1 MKIQKTKYLNQAN
14 VLYSS
19 IIMIIS
25 ILLIAFSGC
34 SYSAQREAKMRKSIK
49 QDNVHAILPKE
60 KPAIEKKETP
70 SIVEKEAPT
79 VVKMEKFNGVYRI
92 PVEINGSKM
101 YFIFD
106 TGASIISI
114 SETEV
119 LFLIKQGM
127 VSVKDV
133 LGTENFADANGD
145 ISEGT
150 IINLAT
156 VKIGDRT
163 LRNIKASVVHNS
175 IAPLLF
181 GQSALEKFGKISI
194 DNKRNEIVFE

>member
-1 MKIQKTKYLNQAN
+1 M
-14 VLYSS
+14 
-19 IIMIIS
+19 MIIIPICLS
-25 ILLIAFSGC
+25 ACSGC
-34 SYSAQREAKMRKSIK
+34 SHSGLREVNMRKRVN
-49 QDNVHAILPKE
+49 QDEVRVVQPKVS
-60 KPAIEKKETP
+60 P
-70 SIVEKEAPT
+70 IVLEKEEIPSVKKDMPT

-127 VSVKDV
+127 LSEEDI
-133 LGTENFADANGD
+133 LGTQNFAAANGD
-145 ISEGT
+145 LSEGT

-163 LRNIKASVVHNS
+163 LKNIKASVVHNS

-194 DNKRNEIVFE
+194 DNNKNEIVFE